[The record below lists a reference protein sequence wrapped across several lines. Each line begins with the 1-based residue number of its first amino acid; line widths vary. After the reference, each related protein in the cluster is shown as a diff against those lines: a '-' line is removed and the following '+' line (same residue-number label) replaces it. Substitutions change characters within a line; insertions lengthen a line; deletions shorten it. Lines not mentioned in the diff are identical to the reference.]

1 MENEKD
7 TLDTEIEED
16 VTDVEIEE
24 ETEEVEE
31 TVEETEETTESEE
44 DKGGFDIDD
53 LEYDENGDIII
64 PDDTAEES
72 SSETVEEEKQEE
84 SDSEPAKD
92 SRDERIKDLERKLA
106 DLEAQSLDTLK
117 KLGVDSKDAMD
128 GLASLAAETENL
140 TKEEYLAKQAEARQK
155 AQEAAI
161 ASQTAFEKVAAAD
174 LAELQANYP
183 DTKAYKHVKDMPK
196 EVLAKFAKYRD
207 LGLPAKDAYAAAN
220 PDGIR
225 TSVATSVKR
234 EVSGKEH
241 LQSNVPKGSNKT
253 AVKMSRAELEYWREI
268 FGDRHL
274 NDKEIV
280 ALYRKTKP

>member
-16 VTDVEIEE
+16 VVDVEIEE
-24 ETEEVEE
+24 ETAEVEE
-31 TVEETEETTESEE
+31 TVEEAEETTESEE

-72 SSETVEEEKQEE
+72 SSETVEEEKHEK
-84 SDSEPAKD
+84 SDSEPVKD

-140 TKEEYLAKQAEARQK
+140 TKEEYLAKQAEERQK
-155 AQEAAI
+155 AQDAAL
-161 ASQTAFEKVAAAD
+161 AAQTEFEKVAAAD
-174 LAELQANYP
+174 LAELQANFP
-183 DTKAYKHVKDMPK
+183 ETKEYKHVKDMPK

-207 LGLPAKDAYAAAN
+207 LGVPAKDAYAAAN
-220 PDGIR
+220 IDGIR
-225 TSVATSVKR
+225 SGVATATKKQAD
-234 EVSGKEH
+234 GKAH
-241 LQSNVPKGSNKT
+241 LQSSIPKGSKNT
-253 AVKMSRAELEYWREI
+253 AVKMTRSEI
-268 FGDRHL
+268 NERRGIFPGKS
-274 NDKEIV
+274 DKEIV
-280 ALYRKTKP
+280 ALFRKTK

>member
-7 TLDTEIEED
+7 ILDEEIEDD
-16 VTDVEIEE
+16 VSDVEIEE

-31 TVEETEETTESEE
+31 AVEETEETKETTEPEE
-44 DKGGFDIDD
+44 DNGGFNVDD

-72 SSETVEEEKQEE
+72 SSETVEEEKHEE

-92 SRDERIKDLERKLA
+92 SRDERIAELERKLA

-117 KLGVDSKDAMD
+117 KLGVDSTDAID

-140 TKEEYLAKQAEARQK
+140 TKEEYLAKQAEERQK

-174 LAELQANYP
+174 LAELHANYP
-183 DTKAYKHVKDMPK
+183 ETKEYKHIKDMPK

-207 LGLPAKDAYAAAN
+207 LGIPAKDAYAAAN

-225 TSVATSVKR
+225 TQVASATKKQTD
-234 EVSGKEH
+234 GKAH
-241 LQSNVPKGSNKT
+241 LQSSIPKGSKNT
-253 AVKMSRAELEYWREI
+253 AVKMTRSEINEWRGI
-268 FGDRHL
+268 FPGKS
-274 NDKEIV
+274 DKEIV
-280 ALYRKTKP
+280 ALFRKTK